1 MTAPLPSGQRRVG
14 PGCLGSLV
22 LVVVVVAVVAAVII
36 GGLVIL
42 VVAAGVAL
50 LGLVVLAFDRVASA
64 VSPRYRKRKATVRPS
79 GPVWRSGV
87 IDVQAEERPNPKDEL
102 DG

>member
-14 PGCLGSLV
+14 TGCLGSLV
-22 LVVVVVAVVAAVII
+22 LVVVVLAVIAAVVI

-42 VVAAGVAL
+42 AIVAGLAL

-64 VSPRYRKRKATVRPS
+64 VSPKYRERNATMRPP

-87 IDVQAEERPNPKDEL
+87 IDVQAEERPKPRDEV
-102 DG
+102 DE

>member
-1 MTAPLPSGQRRVG
+1 MTAPLPSGRQRAG

-22 LVVVVVAVVAAVII
+22 AVVVVLAVVAALII

-42 VVAAGVAL
+42 AIAAGVAL

-64 VSPRYRKRKATVRPS
+64 VSPKYRERKATMRPP

-87 IDVQAEERPNPKDEL
+87 IDVEAEERRKPRGEL
-102 DG
+102 DE